1 MGFTANEA
9 CCVCGGGLFST
20 LSPSSPLPFAQN
32 SNSPEVSGI
41 FSTSPPSSLPFAQNI
56 TSPEVWFSKFPT
68 HFPQVV
74 MTNLHSSSE
83 DRSIDEDEAHSN
95 DSVSNQIIDSDGV
108 NTSEAFDRD
117 IASSHLLMPFFFIF
131 GTAYF
136 C

>member
-1 MGFTANEA
+1 MGFNANEA

-20 LSPSSPLPFAQN
+20 LSPSSSLPFAQN

-41 FSTSPPSSLPFAQNI
+41 FSTSLPSSLPFAHNI
-56 TSPEVWFSKFPT
+56 TSPEVWISTFPS
-68 HFPQVV
+68 HYPQVV

-108 NTSEAFDRD
+108 NTSKAFDRGF
-117 IASSHLLMPFFFIF
+117 ASSYLLMPSFVIF
-131 GTAYF
+131 GIAYF